1 MTYVAVQDLKRS
13 RTLWDRLAREHELV
27 VTRDG
32 KPCAILIGVVPENVE
47 DSLTEIRRSLFSTAV
62 SRARQA
68 AVRRP
73 IPPAAIETAIRQ
85 SRQARGMT

>member
-13 RTLWDRLAREHELV
+13 RTLWDKLALEHELV

-47 DSLTEIRRSLFSTAV
+47 DSLAEIRRSLFSTAV
-62 SRARQA
+62 GRARQA
-68 AVRRP
+68 AARQ
-73 IPPAAIETAIRQ
+73 PALPATIEAAIRQ
-85 SRQARGMT
+85 SRRARGMT